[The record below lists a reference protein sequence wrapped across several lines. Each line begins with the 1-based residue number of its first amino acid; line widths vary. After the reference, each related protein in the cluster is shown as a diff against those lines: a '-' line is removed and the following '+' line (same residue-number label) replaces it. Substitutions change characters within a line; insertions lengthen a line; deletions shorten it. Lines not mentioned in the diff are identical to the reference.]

1 MKRNRTESLNPRK
14 KPQQR
19 RSRVTIDTIF
29 EATIQVLLANGLD
42 RITTIQIA
50 DRAGVSVGSLYQ
62 YFPNKR
68 ALLAAVVK
76 RHVSEVVDATI
87 AACKSAHGKT
97 IGEMCA
103 TMMAAFVD
111 AKTRRPEVSRALY
124 LPSAA
129 VNADAIVKEESS
141 RCALAV
147 HDMLITASDAK
158 FAQPQLVS
166 RRPDRIHRR
175 TYEGDHRSWRRSQH
189 VRKTEAASHRA
200 ECGLSERDV
209 DYRGGLDACDV
220 RRDLGQKAAGVYGE
234 IRGGPGIVDIPA
246 MCEVF
251 PTAASQGRNQEN

>member
-1 MKRNRTESLNPRK
+1 MKRHRTESLNPRK

-42 RITTIQIA
+42 RITTVQIA

-76 RHVSEVVDATI
+76 RHVGEVVDATI
-87 AACKSAHGKT
+87 HACKSAHGKT

-103 TMMAAFVD
+103 TMMTAFVD

-129 VNADAIVKEESS
+129 VNADAIVKEEAG
-141 RCALAV
+141 RCAQAV
-147 HDMLITASDAK
+147 HEMLMTATDAK
-158 FAQPQLVS
+158 FAPADMVS
-166 RRPDRIHRR
+166 NFLI
-175 TYEGDHRSWRRSQH
+175 
-189 VRKTEAASHRA
+189 ASIVGPTKAIIESGGNRA
-200 ECGLSERDV
+200 SFEKLK
-209 DYRGGLDACDV
+209 LHLTA
-220 RRDLGQKAAGVYGE
+220 LGVGYLKQVSS
-234 IRGGPGIVDIPA
+234 
-246 MCEVF
+246 
-251 PTAASQGRNQEN
+251 T

>member
-1 MKRNRTESLNPRK
+1 MTRNRTESLSPRK
-14 KPQQR
+14 RPQQR

-76 RHVSEVVDATI
+76 RHVSEVCDATI
-87 AACKSAHGKT
+87 LACRSVHGKP

-103 TMMAAFVD
+103 TMMSAFVD

-141 RCALAV
+141 RCGLAV
-147 HDMLITASDAK
+147 HDMLITASDAR
-158 FAQPQLVS
+158 FEQPQWVTGVLVAS
-166 RRPDRIHRR
+166 IVGPTRATIEAGGDRSTFERLKRHL
-175 TYEGDHRSWRRSQH
+175 T
-189 VRKTEAASHRA
+189 A
-200 ECGLSERDV
+200 LSVGYLKEMSTTTV
-209 DYRGGLDACDV
+209 D
-220 RRDLGQKAAGVYGE
+220 
-234 IRGGPGIVDIPA
+234 
-246 MCEVF
+246 
-251 PTAASQGRNQEN
+251 

>member
-1 MKRNRTESLNPRK
+1 MARNRIESLNLRK

-19 RSRVTIDTIF
+19 RSRVTIDTLF

-68 ALLAAVVK
+68 ALLAAVVQ
-76 RHVSEVVDATI
+76 RHVSEVVDITM
-87 AACKSAHGKT
+87 AACRSAHGKT

-103 TMMAAFVD
+103 TMMSAFVD

-129 VNADAIVKEESS
+129 VNADAIVKEESR

-147 HDMLITASDAK
+147 HDMLMTASDAK
-158 FAQPQLVS
+158 FAQPQWVS
-166 RRPDRIHRR
+166 NVLIASIVGPTRATI
-175 TYEGDHRSWRRSQH
+175 
-189 VRKTEAASHRA
+189 EAGGTS
-200 ECGLSERDV
+200 SDFERLKRHLTALCV
-209 DYRGGLDACDV
+209 GYLKEVSIA
-220 RRDLGQKAAGVYGE
+220 
-234 IRGGPGIVDIPA
+234 PG
-246 MCEVF
+246 
-251 PTAASQGRNQEN
+251 SS